1 MSASTKSQPMK
12 RKLLQLVT
20 LWPWIAGC
28 SVMARAD
35 EGTAD
40 PQRRF
45 KGIGLILVVDAV
57 PGADMRGVVFYDDR
71 GQQILSSSL
80 VSRRNR
86 GIAALG
92 GGRVPLTVR
101 AIWRDNPKP
110 VWEKG
115 GIGYEG
121 PIIGDYTIPIAERI
135 PNEVLQNIRLH
146 GGALRLKF
154 RLKPDGV
161 LFGWDI
167 ERPGGGIS
175 KFDMPGGDFL
185 ETKY

>member
-1 MSASTKSQPMK
+1 MSTSTNSQPMK
-12 RKLLQLVT
+12 RKLLQFVV

-28 SVMARAD
+28 SVMVSAGD
-35 EGTAD
+35 GTAD

-101 AIWRDNPKP
+101 VIWREGAGWDDVRK
-110 VWEKG
+110 VWN
-115 GIGYEG
+115 EG
-121 PIIGDYTIPIAERI
+121 TITGDYTIPIAERI
-135 PNEVLQNIRLH
+135 PNEVLQNIRAY

-185 ETKY
+185 ETRY